1 MTTHSFKTYFDK
13 SNFYLVYISGIII
26 FFFQQIINTYIVLI
40 YWYVEFLSY
49 KKVLKAYNDITTSCV

>member
-1 MTTHSFKTYFDK
+1 MTTYSFKTYFDK